1 MIALSDGRIHAIK
14 YTVAHQNRF
23 KAEVTYQLI
32 LAKIQ
37 MPFNK
42 EIPEKEQADYKGI
55 YVRSRQE
62 SSRHQHQ
69 MLRSN
74 SRSSNPGLLF
84 ELYLSLLTKSS
95 NIQDKEGG
103 CTGWLFPRPR
113 KESTLLNIHKKD

>member
-74 SRSSNPGLLF
+74 SLPQCWPGVPTLAFCSSSTCLFSPRVPISKTRRVGVLGGCFPGLV
-84 ELYLSLLTKSS
+84 K
-95 NIQDKEGG
+95 NQP
-103 CTGWLFPRPR
+103 C
-113 KESTLLNIHKKD
+113 

>member
-1 MIALSDGRIHAIK
+1 MIALSDGRVHAIK
-14 YTVAHQNRF
+14 YTAAHQNRF

-42 EIPEKEQADYKGI
+42 EIPEKEQADYKEI

-62 SSRHQHQ
+62 SS
-69 MLRSN
+69 
-74 SRSSNPGLLF
+74 
-84 ELYLSLLTKSS
+84 KSS

-103 CTGWLFPRPR
+103 CTGWHGCFRGLGNNQPC
-113 KESTLLNIHKKD
+113 

>member
-1 MIALSDGRIHAIK
+1 MIALSDGRVHAMK
-14 YTVAHQNRF
+14 YTTAHLNRF
-23 KAEVTYQLI
+23 KAEVIQ
-32 LAKIQ
+32 IQ
-37 MPFNK
+37 MPFNE